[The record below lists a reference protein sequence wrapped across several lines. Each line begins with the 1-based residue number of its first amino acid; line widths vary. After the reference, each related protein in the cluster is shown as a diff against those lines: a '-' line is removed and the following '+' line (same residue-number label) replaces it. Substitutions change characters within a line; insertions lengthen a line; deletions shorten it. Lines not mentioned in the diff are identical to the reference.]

1 MKPNKAILVS
11 LLGLFCAAFL
21 SGCGAASGKLPASAT
36 IGVWNLTVSNLLV
49 AENLL
54 AEQSSVQ
61 YSGEAVQSKIQETP
75 DEGNVFVLV
84 TLTIEKQQAGA
95 AAFTWDHL
103 WVQDADG
110 NKYARMEN
118 DSFLESYGYVR
129 QNSTNVTLGKNEGSI
144 CFELPKQQASG
155 KLTLCYDSDGAT
167 ASIPLN

>member
-1 MKPNKAILVS
+1 MKFNKTILVS

-21 SGCGAASGKLPASAT
+21 FGCGAAGGKLPASEA

-49 AENLL
+49 TEDLL

-75 DEGNVFVLV
+75 KEGNVFVLL

-95 AAFTWDHL
+95 AAFVWNQL
-103 WVQDADG
+103 WIQDASG

-118 DSFLESYGYVR
+118 DSFLESYGYTR
-129 QNSTNVTLGKNEGSI
+129 QNSTDLTLGKNEGSI
-144 CFELPKQQASG
+144 CFELPKQKASD
-155 KLTLCYDSDGAT
+155 KLMLCYKSDGT
-167 ASIPLN
+167 TTSIPLN